1 MKKQSVK
8 KAAISV
14 EVQVDVLMLKDG
26 EYYVALCP
34 SLNVSSYGQT
44 QKEAK
49 QAFDEALKIF
59 ISETDKKGNLEKELL
74 KYGWV
79 LQQQPKLAYTPP
91 KLSVFPD
98 AAAYKKNKLKFKE
111 KIAFPL

>member
-8 KAAISV
+8 KAAMSV
-14 EVQVDVLMLKDG
+14 VVQVDVVLLKDG
-26 EYYVALCP
+26 KYYVALCP

-79 LQQQPKLAYTPP
+79 LQQQPKLSYTPP

-98 AAAYKKNKLKFKE
+98 AAAYKKSKLRFKE

>member
-1 MKKQSVK
+1 MKKQTIK
-8 KAAISV
+8 KAALSV
-14 EVQVDVLMLKDG
+14 EVQVDIILVKDG

-49 QAFDEALKIF
+49 SAFDEALKIF
-59 ISETDKKGNLEKELL
+59 ITETDKKGNLEKELL
-74 KYGWV
+74 KNGWV
-79 LQQQPKLAYTPP
+79 LQQQPKLSYKPP

-98 AAAYKKNKLKFKE
+98 AAVFKKNKLKFKE